1 MKDQWTDRLSDYLD
15 GDLGVAERG
24 ALEAHLAARPA
35 CEATLDEL
43 RRVVARAQAL
53 DDRPP
58 ATDLWPAIAEQIGV
72 SSGAHR
78 VVSLAAHRARR
89 RVSLTVPQ
97 LAAAAAVLLLLGSG
111 GAYLAL
117 HRSTQDN
124 RPLARRQTG
133 IEPVTATIG
142 WVLKT
147 SASYDAAV
155 AELQGALEQGRKSGR
170 LDSATVRVLTQ
181 SLVTIDSAI
190 VQARRAP
197 AAPPPPAPLESN
209 PPHTPPRQP
218 GALPRGAAPPP
229 PPAVG
234 GEETAPFKRRR

>member
-1 MKDQWTDRLSDYLD
+1 MKDQWTDRLSGYLD

-24 ALEAHLAARPA
+24 ALEAHLAGCPA

-53 DDRPP
+53 EDQPP

-89 RVSLTVPQ
+89 RVSLTVAQ

-124 RPLARRQTG
+124 RPLAVQDRKSTRLNSSH
-133 IEPVTATIG
+133 ITISYA
-142 WVLKT
+142 VFCLKKKT
-147 SASYDAAV
+147 SD
-155 AELQGALEQGRKSGR
+155 R
-170 LDSATVRVLTQ
+170 LSSENRSA
-181 SLVTIDSAI
+181 
-190 VQARRAP
+190 
-197 AAPPPPAPLESN
+197 
-209 PPHTPPRQP
+209 
-218 GALPRGAAPPP
+218 
-229 PPAVG
+229 
-234 GEETAPFKRRR
+234 

>member
-1 MKDQWTDRLSDYLD
+1 MKDQWTDRLSGYLD
-15 GDLGVAERG
+15 GDLGAAERG
-24 ALEAHLAARPA
+24 ALEAHLASCPA
-35 CEATLDEL
+35 CEATLDQL

-58 ATDLWPAIAEQIGV
+58 GTDLWPAIAEQIGV

-133 IEPVTATIG
+133 MEPVTATIG
-142 WVLKT
+142 WVQKT
-147 SASYDAAV
+147 SASYDSAV
-155 AELQGALEQGRKSGR
+155 AELQGALEQGRNSGR

-190 VQARRAP
+190 VQARRALAADPGSAYLNQHLADTMRRKLELLRRASTLVP
-197 AAPPPPAPLESN
+197 AR
-209 PPHTPPRQP
+209 T
-218 GALPRGAAPPP
+218 
-229 PPAVG
+229 
-234 GEETAPFKRRR
+234 

>member
-1 MKDQWTDRLSDYLD
+1 MKDQWTDRLSGYLD

-24 ALEAHLAARPA
+24 ALEAHLAGCPA

-53 DDRPP
+53 EDQPP

-89 RVSLTVPQ
+89 RVSLTVAQ

-117 HRSTQDN
+117 HRPPAGAIAQRGDLTVS
-124 RPLARRQTG
+124 
-133 IEPVTATIG
+133 PVG
-142 WVLKT
+142 WVEKT
-147 SASYDAAV
+147 SSRYDAAV
-155 AELQGALEQGRKSGR
+155 AELESALEQGRASGR

-190 VQARRAP
+190 VQARRALAADPGSAYLNQHLADTMRRKLELLRRASALAP
-197 AAPPPPAPLESN
+197 AR
-209 PPHTPPRQP
+209 T
-218 GALPRGAAPPP
+218 
-229 PPAVG
+229 
-234 GEETAPFKRRR
+234 

>member
-1 MKDQWTDRLSDYLD
+1 MKDQWTDRLSGYLD

-24 ALEAHLAARPA
+24 ALEAHLAGCPA

-53 DDRPP
+53 EDQPP
-58 ATDLWPAIAEQIGV
+58 ATDLWPAIAEQIGL

-89 RVSLTVPQ
+89 RVSLTVAQ

-117 HRSTQDN
+117 HRATHDAGQV
-124 RPLARRQTG
+124 AQRQTST
-133 IEPVTATIG
+133 EPPSTAVG
-142 WVLKT
+142 WVEKT
-147 SASYDAAV
+147 RANYDSAV
-155 AELQGALEQGRKSGR
+155 AELQGALEQGRSSGR

-190 VQARRAP
+190 VQARRALAADPGSAYLNQHLADTMRRKLELLRRASALAP
-197 AAPPPPAPLESN
+197 AR
-209 PPHTPPRQP
+209 T
-218 GALPRGAAPPP
+218 
-229 PPAVG
+229 
-234 GEETAPFKRRR
+234 